1 MQAFA
6 AAVIHDGRVLATRY
20 FVRIGNEEL
29 EIRNFFR
36 RRLIQL
42 VATLLANPHA
52 ANFFSGK
59 LYRGDL
65 KNFCAPGLNC
75 WSCPAATLSCPIGAL
90 QAVGGAG
97 GKFFGFYAA
106 GVIILI
112 GLLLGR
118 AVCGFL
124 CPFGFFQELLNKIP
138 SPKIF
143 LPRKFLR
150 VKYFLLIIFVLILPV
165 ASKFGEPTFCEY
177 ICPAGT
183 LEAGLP
189 LVATHEEF
197 RRVLG
202 NLFALKI
209 FILVAVLVGS
219 VVVHR
224 FFCRVMCPLGAIYGL
239 LNKYSFYLDCGRCKK
254 ICPLDLDPTKEFD
267 SAECVRC
274 KRCVEVC
281 PTKSLR

>member
-1 MQAFA
+1 MYRA
-6 AAVIHDGRVLATRY
+6 RLMK
-20 FVRIGNEEL
+20 
-29 EIRNFFR
+29 

-42 VATLLANPHA
+42 AALILTNPHA

-75 WSCPAATLSCPIGAL
+75 WSCPAASFSCPIGAM
-90 QAVGGAG
+90 QAVSGAG
-97 GKFFGFYAA
+97 GKFSFYAA
-106 GVIILI
+106 GVTLLI
-112 GLLLGR
+112 GLILGR

-124 CPFGFFQELLNKIP
+124 CPFGFIQELLNKIP
-138 SPKIF
+138 SPKIS
-143 LPRKFLR
+143 LPRRLIR
-150 VKYFLLIIFVLILPV
+150 VKYFLLIIFVFILPV
-165 ASKFGEPTFCEY
+165 ATEFGEPTFCEY

-189 LVATHEEF
+189 LIATHEEF
-197 RRVLG
+197 RDVLG

-209 FILVAVLVGS
+209 FILIAVIIGS
-219 VVVHR
+219 IFVHR

-239 LNKYSFYLDCGRCKK
+239 LNKFSFYQLKYAPNKCVHCGLCKK
-254 ICPLDLDPTKEFD
+254 ICPLDLDPPKDFN

-274 KRCVEVC
+274 ERCKKVC
-281 PTKSLR
+281 PTRALTFALNS

>member
-1 MQAFA
+1 MK
-6 AAVIHDGRVLATRY
+6 
-20 FVRIGNEEL
+20 
-29 EIRNFFR
+29 

-42 VATLLANPHA
+42 AATFLTNLHVT
-52 ANFFSGK
+52 NFLNGK
-59 LYRGDL
+59 LYRGEL

-75 WSCPAATLSCPIGAL
+75 WSCPAAALSCPIGAL

-97 GKFFGFYAA
+97 GKFSFYAA
-106 GVIILI
+106 GVTLLI

-143 LPRKFLR
+143 LPKKLLR
-150 VKYFLLIIFVLILPV
+150 VKYFFLIVFVLILPV
-165 ASKFGEPTFCEY
+165 ATKFGEPTFCEY

-189 LVATHEEF
+189 LIVAHEEF
-197 RRVLG
+197 RGVLG
-202 NLFALKI
+202 NLFALKVSILLAVI
-209 FILVAVLVGS
+209 FLCIVA
-219 VVVHR
+219 HR

-239 LNKYSFYLDCGRCKK
+239 LNKYSFYQLNFAAEKCVACGRCKK
-254 ICPLDLDPTKEFD
+254 ICPLDLDPTKDFS

-274 KRCVEVC
+274 GRCEKIC
-281 PTKSLR
+281 PTRSLTQSMTAPPKTSSSS